1 MQPDFVLFG
10 ARHWGVILAIPAAA
24 ALLRLAAGP
33 QARRGRAV
41 RLAAGVFLAVNELVW
56 YAYRL
61 YTEGVRFPEALPL
74 NLCDLSL
81 WLTVCTLLTLNRWL
95 FDATWFIGI
104 GGASMAVLTP
114 ELWAPFWSYPTMYF
128 FTAHGGVIATLLFLA
143 WSGMARPRPR
153 AILRAMLVLHAW
165 AAFVAAFNLV
175 FHTNYM
181 YLCEK
186 PSTPSL
192 LDYMGPWPWYIV
204 SGELVAWAVFG
215 VLALP
220 FRRGKDVKQ

>member
-1 MQPDFVLFG
+1 METDFVLFG

-33 QARRGRAV
+33 GARRGRAV
-41 RLAAGVFLAVNELVW
+41 RLAAGIFLAVNELVW

-81 WLTVCTLLTLNRWL
+81 WLTVFTLLTLNRWL
-95 FDATWFIGI
+95 FDATWFVGI

-114 ELWAPFWSYPTMYF
+114 DLWAPFWSYPTMYF
-128 FTAHGGVIATLLFLA
+128 FTAHGGVIAALIFLA
-143 WSGMARPRPR
+143 WSGMARPRRR
-153 AILRAMLVLHAW
+153 AFWRGMLVLHAW
-165 AAFVAAFNLV
+165 AALVGAFNLV

-181 YLCEK
+181 YLCGK
-186 PSTPSL
+186 PHAPSL
-192 LDYMGPWPWYIV
+192 LDFMGPWPWYIAT
-204 SGELVAWAVFG
+204 GDAVAFAVFG
-215 VLALP
+215 LLALP
-220 FRRGKDVKQ
+220 FLRRRVEE

>member
-1 MQPDFVLFG
+1 METDFVLFT
-10 ARHWGVILAIPAAA
+10 ARHWGVFLAIPAAA

-81 WLTVCTLLTLNRWL
+81 WLTVFTLLTLNRWL
-95 FDATWFIGI
+95 FDATWFVGI
-104 GGASMAVLTP
+104 GGAAMAVLTP

-128 FTAHGGVIATLLFLA
+128 FTAHGGVIAALVFLA
-143 WSGMARPRPR
+143 WSGMARPRRR
-153 AILRAMLVLHAW
+153 AFWRGMLVLHVW
-165 AAFVAAFNLV
+165 AAFVGGFNLA

-181 YLCEK
+181 YLCGK
-186 PSTPSL
+186 PHAPSL
-192 LDYMGPWPWYIV
+192 LDFMGPWPWYILT
-204 SGELVAWAVFG
+204 GDAVAAVVFG
-215 VLALP
+215 MLALP
-220 FRRGKDVKQ
+220 FARRRVEE

>member
-1 MQPDFVLFG
+1 VETDFVLFS
-10 ARHWGVILAIPAAA
+10 ARHWGVILAIPTAA
-24 ALLRLAAGP
+24 ALLRLAAGREV
-33 QARRGRAV
+33 RRGRAV
-41 RLAAGVFLAVNELVW
+41 RLAVGIFLAVNELVW

-81 WLTVCTLLTLNRWL
+81 WMTVFTLIRLNRWL
-95 FDATWFIGI
+95 FDATWFVGI

-128 FTAHGGVIATLLFLA
+128 FTAHGGVIASLIFLA
-143 WSGMARPRPR
+143 WSGMARPRPG
-153 AILRAMLVLHAW
+153 AFWRAMLVLHVW
-165 AAFVAAFNLV
+165 AAFVGAFNWV

-181 YLCEK
+181 YLCGK
-186 PSTPSL
+186 PHAPSL

-204 SGELVAWAVFG
+204 AGDAVAAAVFG
-215 VLALP
+215 LLALP
-220 FRRGKDVKQ
+220 FARRGVKE

>member
-1 MQPDFVLFG
+1 METDFVLFG

-24 ALLRLAAGP
+24 ALLRLAAGRDP
-33 QARRGRAV
+33 GRARRIRTG
-41 RLAAGVFLAVNELVW
+41 AGVFLAVNELVW

-61 YTEGVRFPEALPL
+61 YTEGVRFPEGLPL

-81 WLTVCTLLTLNRWL
+81 WLTVFTLLTLNRWL
-95 FDATWFIGI
+95 FDATWFAGI

-128 FTAHGGVIATLLFLA
+128 FTAHGGVIATLVFLA
-143 WSGMARPRPR
+143 WSGQARPRPD
-153 AILRAMLVLHAW
+153 AIWRAMLVLHAW
-165 AAFVAAFNLV
+165 AAFVGAFNLV

-186 PSTPSL
+186 PRAPSL
-192 LDYMGPWPWYIV
+192 LDYMGPWPWYIL
-204 SGELVAWAVFG
+204 SGELAAWAVFG
-215 VLALP
+215 LLALP
-220 FRRGKDVKQ
+220 FARRAVKE

>member
-1 MQPDFVLFG
+1 METDFVLFG
-10 ARHWGVILAIPAAA
+10 ARHWGVILSIPAAA

-41 RLAAGVFLAVNELVW
+41 RLAAGFFLAVNELVW

-61 YTEGVRFPEALPL
+61 YTEGVRFPEGLPL

-81 WLTVCTLLTLNRWL
+81 WLTVITLLTLNRWL
-95 FDATWFIGI
+95 FDAAWFAGI

-128 FTAHGGVIATLLFLA
+128 FTAHGGVIATLIFLA

-192 LDYMGPWPWYIV
+192 LDYMGPWPWYIL
-204 SGELVAWAVFG
+204 SGELVAWALFSL
-215 VLALP
+215 LALP
-220 FRRGKDVKQ
+220 FRRRPVKE